1 MRVAL
6 FHVGYTHPAPEN
18 SIPLHTDTGPV
29 DGPVP
34 STTHTKTH
42 KPIPPKRLELG
53 LHTLLLS
60 GDGENNNDND
70 VLNVSGKTL
79 TNLLALMQRNALDF
93 TALKR
98 YDANLDSLPMGTK
111 DTTTRH
117 KQRLFKHGDR
127 SGRTFIGGKAPF
139 PKGRSASAP
148 ADVDLPQADHDE
160 HLRAFHKLGSDSQ
173 SQVHDIDEVCLVNLR
188 FLPDGSSDFAPETEK
203 ESLIAIELLKQLVT
217 PVTETVHFYEH
228 ANQARHRYAGGIYDL
243 MHVRH
248 DSYTLTNRLNKG
260 DGATGVQPASRED
273 PALAAA
279 TQAILIRPQQ
289 SHAEAT

>member
-1 MRVAL
+1 M
-6 FHVGYTHPAPEN
+6 
-18 SIPLHTDTGPV
+18 
-29 DGPVP
+29 
-34 STTHTKTH
+34 
-42 KPIPPKRLELG
+42 
-53 LHTLLLS
+53 
-60 GDGENNNDND
+60 
-70 VLNVSGKTL
+70 
-79 TNLLALMQRNALDF
+79 
-93 TALKR
+93 
-98 YDANLDSLPMGTK
+98 
-111 DTTTRH
+111 
-117 KQRLFKHGDR
+117 
-127 SGRTFIGGKAPF
+127 

-160 HLRAFHKLGSDSQ
+160 HLRAFHKLGSDPQ